1 MQQIV
6 YFAINIKLLDVYEI
20 LIFEKCPHLTSHL
33 TPKLMSC
40 IFFNL
45 KGIDQSTLTKIIF

>member
-1 MQQIV
+1 MEQIV
-6 YFAINIKLLDVYEI
+6 YFAINIKLLDVYEV

-33 TPKLMSC
+33 TLKLMPC

-45 KGIDQSTLTKIIF
+45 KGIDQSTLTK